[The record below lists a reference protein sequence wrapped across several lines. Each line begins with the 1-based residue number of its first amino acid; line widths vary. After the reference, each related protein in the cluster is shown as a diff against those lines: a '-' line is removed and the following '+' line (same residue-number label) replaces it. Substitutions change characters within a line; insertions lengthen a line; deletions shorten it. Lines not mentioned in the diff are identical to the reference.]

1 MVWTT
6 AGTNRVCGRCLAL
19 KDKVVGHTDESGVT
33 LPPLHPRCRCAIMYN
48 EVEKPKPNNKP
59 RGLAAGDRTIDF
71 AEGGKS
77 PYLIGNID
85 VGNAN
90 QVKQALD
97 WFESV
102 AVNAPVE
109 NSLII
114 TATGD
119 VYHCSGGLNTLDTI
133 VELGEKLHGAIVTH
147 NHPYDSVNEYSFSD
161 DDKDLFINFQL
172 AILRGVDEFF
182 IYEFNRNPDD
192 KEEIL
197 PIEYANVFN
206 VRHNWVAELAVSLGI
221 GYKRWAK

>member
-1 MVWTT
+1 MKVEFF
-6 AGTNRVCGRCLAL
+6 VCGRCLAL

-48 EVEKPKPNNKP
+48 EVAAPKKP

-85 VGNAN
+85 VKNAN

-114 TATGD
+114 TVTGD
-119 VYHCSGGLNTLDTI
+119 VYHCSGGSDTLDTI
-133 VELGEKLHGAIVTH
+133 LELGEKLYGAIVTH
-147 NHPYDSVNEYSFSD
+147 NHPCDSANEYSFSE
-161 DDKDLFINFQL
+161 DDKNLFINFRL

-182 IYEFNRNPDD
+182 IYEFNRNPND

-197 PIEYANVFN
+197 PIEYANKFN
-206 VRHNWVAELAVSLGI
+206 ARHNWVAKFAVNLGI